1 MSWGM
6 LWLLLLQ
13 QAKTHPVKKC
23 IARIIMFQPWATL
36 PTIWKMLRI
45 TTSQVEIWNQI
56 SLDARRAKNA
66 ASRWCYCVCSLAS
79 AKNLAFDE
87 KNQRISCC
95 LFALSG
101 AMDFLCEIGMYYF
114 ASSHWEQCR
123 SCSLVDACSICT
135 GQRWQTHNPEEKC
148 RHVINLTCA
157 SDEEQRHVVKVQI
170 GKSKKVKAYQEIIW
184 SSTAWCIGGT
194 WHGSGLCSLRWL
206 RYS

>member
-45 TTSQVEIWNQI
+45 TTFQVEIWNQI

-66 ASRWCYCVCSLAS
+66 ASRWCCCVCSLAS

-87 KNQRISCC
+87 KKNSGFHAVCLHFPELWIFYARLECIILLYHTGNNVDHVVWLTLA
-95 LFALSG
+95 LFARDKGDKHTIQKKSVDTSSIWHVQAMKSSG
-101 AMDFLCEIGMYYF
+101 M
-114 ASSHWEQCR
+114 W
-123 SCSLVDACSICT
+123 
-135 GQRWQTHNPEEKC
+135 W
-148 RHVINLTCA
+148 
-157 SDEEQRHVVKVQI
+157 
-170 GKSKKVKAYQEIIW
+170 
-184 SSTAWCIGGT
+184 
-194 WHGSGLCSLRWL
+194 
-206 RYS
+206 RYR